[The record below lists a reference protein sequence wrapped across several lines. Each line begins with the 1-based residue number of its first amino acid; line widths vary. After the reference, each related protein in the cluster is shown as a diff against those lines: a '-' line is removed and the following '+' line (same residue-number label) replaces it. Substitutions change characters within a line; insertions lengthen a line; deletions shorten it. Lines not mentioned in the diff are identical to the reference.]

1 MNLNREDPDQPPSPS
16 WRDKLTHFI
25 KGSPSNRDE
34 LVDVF
39 RTATDDSIIN
49 DESLAMLEGALQMS
63 DMQARDIMIPRSQ
76 MVVIDKDLSLVEMY
90 DTVTESAH
98 SRFPVIGEDRD
109 DVLGILLAKDM
120 LKVLRPD
127 GDADTDTTQLLN
139 NLRSAVVVPESK
151 RLDVLLKEFRIN
163 RNHMAIVVDEY
174 GGVSGLVTIEDILE
188 EIVGEIE
195 DETDVD
201 DELVMIQ
208 PRAENC
214 WLVQAHLDIEDF
226 NEHFKTDIK
235 DDEFDTVS
243 GLLLQSFGHLPGQG
257 EATQIGDYNFEISEA
272 DNRRIISALVTLVPQ
287 KEDSP
292 EPVES

>member
-1 MNLNREDPDQPPSPS
+1 MNKEDTDKPPSPS
-16 WRDKLTHFI
+16 WREKLLQI
-25 KGSPSNRDE
+25 LKGNPSTREE

-49 DESLAMLEGALQMS
+49 DDSLAMLEGALQMS

-76 MVVIDKDLSLVEMY
+76 MVVIDKDLSLLEIY
-90 DTVTESAH
+90 DIVTDSAH

-109 DVLGILLAKDM
+109 DVVGILLAKDM
-120 LKVLRPD
+120 LKVLRPGGEPVSD
-127 GDADTDTTQLLN
+127 GSQILN
-139 NLRSAVVVPESK
+139 NLRTSVVVPESK
-151 RLDVLLKEFRIN
+151 RLDVLLKEFRVN

-201 DELVMIQ
+201 DEIDMIQ
-208 PRAENC
+208 SKSENL
-214 WLVQAHLDIEDF
+214 WLVQAALDIEDF
-226 NEHFKTDIK
+226 NEYFKTNFE

-243 GLLLQSFGHLPGQG
+243 GLLLQSFGHLPAQG
-257 EATQIGDYNFEISEA
+257 EETQIEDYHFVISEA
-272 DNRRIISALVTLVPQ
+272 DNRRIISAVVRLNPP
-287 KEDSP
+287 KPEDM
-292 EPVES
+292 EQAES